1 MERRPLQPPALE
13 RGPSGHAHK
22 LISIDRY
29 VNIDLRINMM
39 GRTEWISAAEATRL
53 LKVSRPTLYAY
64 VSRRLVRSE
73 AGPGGSRERR
83 YAREDV
89 ERLRSRAE
97 ERRNPAKA
105 AEHALRW
112 GVPVLESAVTLIA
125 GGKLFYRGHDVA
137 ELARTRSLEDVAS
150 LLWTGDFGADVFDTP
165 LHVITGRASTAD
177 LPFVNR
183 AQSILPLVAARDASA
198 FDLRPRAVAQA
209 GWRIMNLLT
218 SVATSSQE
226 LEPTIEDTLA
236 LHWASTKSNAP
247 ALLRAALILCADHE
261 LNVSAFTARCVASA
275 GANPY
280 AVVIAGLAALEGTK
294 HGGATRR
301 IEALYDEIRSSRD
314 LRQSLAER
322 LRRGETIE
330 GFGHPLYPDGDPRA
344 ILLLSL
350 LGESK
355 ELAFARRFIETGQSL
370 LGEQPTIDFALVVLT
385 RALALPADAALAL
398 FAIGRTM
405 GWIAHAIEQYAQNA
419 MIRPRAKYVG
429 AAPV

>member
-1 MERRPLQPPALE
+1 MA
-13 RGPSGHAHK
+13 
-22 LISIDRY
+22 
-29 VNIDLRINMM
+29 
-39 GRTEWISAAEATRL
+39 RTEWISAAEATRL
-53 LKVSRPTLYAY
+53 LKVSRATLYAY
-64 VSRRLVRSE
+64 VSRRLVRSQ
-73 AGPGGSRERR
+73 AASGTSRERR

-112 GVPVLESAVTLIA
+112 GVPVLESAITLIA
-125 GGKLFYRGHDVA
+125 DGQLFYRGHDA
-137 ELARTRSLEDVAS
+137 TELAKTRSLEDVAS
-150 LLWTGDFGADVFDTP
+150 LLWTGDFGADIFDTP
-165 LHVITGRASTAD
+165 LHVIAGRAATAD

-183 AQSILPLVAARDASA
+183 AQSILPLVAARDAVA
-198 FDLRPRAVAQA
+198 FDLRPRAVAQT

-218 SVATSSQE
+218 SVAASTQE
-226 LEPTIEDTLA
+226 LEPTIEETLA
-236 LHWASTKSNAP
+236 VHWGTKKPNAP

-301 IEALYDEIRSSRD
+301 IEALYDEVRYSRD
-314 LRQSLAER
+314 LRKSLGER

-330 GFGHPLYPDGDPRA
+330 GFGHALYPDGDPRA
-344 ILLLSL
+344 MLLLSL

-355 ELAFARRFIETGQSL
+355 ELAFARRFIESGQAL
-370 LGEQPTIDFALVVLT
+370 LGEQPTIDFALVVLA

-405 GWIAHAIEQYAQNA
+405 GWIAHALEQYAQNA

-429 AAPV
+429 PAPV